1 MISNLISPQVIDK
14 DIDWNEISQEIIVF
28 SLKSI
33 FENDNIKDD
42 IFTINSDNVH
52 QRFFNK
58 ITKEEKDDFDEKYG
72 YLILKIIEIIT
83 NNNKSNNK
91 IRRIVPSNSKSS
103 KLNKEKELMEEL
115 SNYINKYLPDIL
127 HQGIEDQLIQDTKED
142 KYYYFSQNINQ
153 SELSKYALKSIPYED
168 EVLYS
173 ILSSQKNINSKIY
186 NKNNKNEFLKN
197 IIKKDSFY

>member
-58 ITKEEKDDFDEKYG
+58 ITKEEKDDFD
-72 YLILKIIEIIT
+72 
-83 NNNKSNNK
+83 
-91 IRRIVPSNSKSS
+91 
-103 KLNKEKELMEEL
+103 
-115 SNYINKYLPDIL
+115 
-127 HQGIEDQLIQDTKED
+127 
-142 KYYYFSQNINQ
+142 
-153 SELSKYALKSIPYED
+153 
-168 EVLYS
+168 
-173 ILSSQKNINSKIY
+173 
-186 NKNNKNEFLKN
+186 
-197 IIKKDSFY
+197 